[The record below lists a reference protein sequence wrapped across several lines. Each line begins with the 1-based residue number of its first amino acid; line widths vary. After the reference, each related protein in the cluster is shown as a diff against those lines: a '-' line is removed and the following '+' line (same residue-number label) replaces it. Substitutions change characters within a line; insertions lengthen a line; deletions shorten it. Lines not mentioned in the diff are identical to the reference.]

1 MQAGPA
7 PGWVAALF
15 PTDGA
20 DEREQRLAVLL
31 EAEFAGGPML
41 SAQFRS
47 RILTLASPT
56 AEDRAAPGSGSAAQ
70 DLGHQENYQTL
81 ACTRSRLDCRV
92 NCETCRSLKGSN
104 ET

>member
-56 AEDRAAPGSGSAAQ
+56 AEESERRELTAAILANLDRYCSPKPEPSTTSWGRRRRIS
-70 DLGHQENYQTL
+70 TP
-81 ACTRSRLDCRV
+81 RSV
-92 NCETCRSLKGSN
+92 G
-104 ET
+104 